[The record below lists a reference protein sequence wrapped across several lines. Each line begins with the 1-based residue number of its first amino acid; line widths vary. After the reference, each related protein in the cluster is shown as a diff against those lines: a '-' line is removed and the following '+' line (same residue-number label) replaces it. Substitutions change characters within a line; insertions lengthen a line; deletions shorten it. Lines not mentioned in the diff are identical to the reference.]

1 MHNAFVLGN
10 GVSRQAIDPAEL
22 LKWGHV
28 YGCNALYRTFRPTAL
43 IATDKPIA
51 TEIQETGYSANNIFY
66 TRKPIVGLGAKA
78 APKQYYPFSSGPLAI
93 GIAAIDNH
101 VKIYLLGFDLGP
113 TIYGKFNNV
122 YADTEFYKRKDSLPT
137 YTGNWV
143 KQLCT
148 VFKNF
153 NNCEFVR
160 VHGPTTTHIK
170 EFDLIPNLKKMNLAD
185 FLHKINNKKD
195 F

>member
-122 YADTEFYKRKDSLPT
+122 YADTAYYKKSSDQPT
-137 YTGNWV
+137 FTGNWI
-143 KQLCT
+143 KQICT
-148 VFKNF
+148 VVRDHPKTQ
-153 NNCEFVR
+153 FVR
-160 VHGPTTTHIK
+160 VMGETTAQVSQFAELENFQELPIMHFLERINTGK
-170 EFDLIPNLKKMNLAD
+170 DL
-185 FLHKINNKKD
+185 
-195 F
+195 